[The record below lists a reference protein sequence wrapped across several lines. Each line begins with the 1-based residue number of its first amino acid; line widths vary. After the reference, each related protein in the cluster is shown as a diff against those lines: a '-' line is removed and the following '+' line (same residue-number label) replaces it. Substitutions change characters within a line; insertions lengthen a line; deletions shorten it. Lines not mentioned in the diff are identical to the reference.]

1 MGSGAYLRTRCSTE
15 PTWERPWG
23 LITELPDQGQVPLL
37 DLSPQGK
44 ESPSLLKTLHGQLLS
59 PTAKSTLSCET
70 WEITHMVHWRG
81 LRDLNMHLQ
90 FK

>member
-44 ESPSLLKTLHGQLLS
+44 ESPSLLKALHGQLLS
-59 PTAKSTLSCET
+59 PTAKSTSAVRLGKSHTWYTGGVCET
-70 WEITHMVHWRG
+70 
-81 LRDLNMHLQ
+81 
-90 FK
+90 